1 MKSIPVSSIL
11 YFLLSLGVL
20 FVNANTF
27 TDSQIF
33 PKWMFMFTG
42 LGVIGCFFSFY
53 LFRGKRFIC
62 NAKCCYYTVIISCF
76 LQAGYGI
83 LQFFNILSSHSIT
96 YNVVGSFDNPAGF
109 AGSLCA
115 GLPFTFYFLQYSNKK
130 VQWASWC
137 ALFVIVL
144 GVLLSESRA
153 RSISILTVLVIYF
166 IHQNKNKFHYK
177 KHIGSFLLCLSFLLI
192 SIFVISV
199 TVYHLKKDSADGRLL
214 IWRCTWEMIK
224 HEPFTGYGVG
234 GFSAHYMD
242 YQAQYFKEHP
252 DSQFA
257 ILADNIKSPFN
268 EYLSVGVQFGILTW
282 VLLIAA
288 GIFLILCHRKHP
300 TKAGYVS
307 LLSLLSIA
315 VFSFFSYPFTYP
327 FIWII
332 SALSVS
338 TLIGKAYENTLF
350 QKTTIIKRGIAFFL
364 LIGSLFLLIEVVS
377 RIKAELEWGKVAHMS
392 LCGRTNDMLPRYHN
406 LLHTF
411 RRNPYFL
418 YNYSA
423 ELCVAEKYKEC
434 LAITAI
440 CCNYWSDYNL
450 ELVQAEAYIGLKQYD
465 AAKHHLEKAT
475 LMCPVRFIPLY
486 RLHYV
491 YMKQGKAEKANRLA
505 QLIIEKPI
513 KKNSTIIQKIKA
525 EMKHHLSR
533 KTCLY

>member
-33 PKWMFMFTG
+33 PKWIFMFAG
-42 LGVIGCFFSFY
+42 LGVIGCLFSFY
-53 LFRGKRFIC
+53 LFLGKRFVC

-153 RSISILTVLVIYF
+153 GSISIFTVLVIYF

-315 VFSFFSYPFTYP
+315 VFSFFL
-327 FIWII
+327 
-332 SALSVS
+332 LS
-338 TLIGKAYENTLF
+338 I
-350 QKTTIIKRGIAFFL
+350 
-364 LIGSLFLLIEVVS
+364 
-377 RIKAELEWGKVAHMS
+377 
-392 LCGRTNDMLPRYHN
+392 
-406 LLHTF
+406 
-411 RRNPYFL
+411 
-418 YNYSA
+418 
-423 ELCVAEKYKEC
+423 
-434 LAITAI
+434 
-440 CCNYWSDYNL
+440 
-450 ELVQAEAYIGLKQYD
+450 
-465 AAKHHLEKAT
+465 
-475 LMCPVRFIPLY
+475 
-486 RLHYV
+486 
-491 YMKQGKAEKANRLA
+491 
-505 QLIIEKPI
+505 
-513 KKNSTIIQKIKA
+513 
-525 EMKHHLSR
+525 HLS
-533 KTCLY
+533 LHLDY

>member
-33 PKWMFMFTG
+33 PKWIFMFAG
-42 LGVIGCFFSFY
+42 LGVIGCLFSFY
-53 LFRGKRFIC
+53 LFLGKRFVC

-153 RSISILTVLVIYF
+153 GSISIFTVLVIYF

-224 HEPFTGYGVG
+224 HEPFT
-234 GFSAHYMD
+234 
-242 YQAQYFKEHP
+242 
-252 DSQFA
+252 
-257 ILADNIKSPFN
+257 
-268 EYLSVGVQFGILTW
+268 GILTW

>member
-1 MKSIPVSSIL
+1 
-11 YFLLSLGVL
+11 
-20 FVNANTF
+20 
-27 TDSQIF
+27 
-33 PKWMFMFTG
+33 
-42 LGVIGCFFSFY
+42 
-53 LFRGKRFIC
+53 
-62 NAKCCYYTVIISCF
+62 
-76 LQAGYGI
+76 
-83 LQFFNILSSHSIT
+83 
-96 YNVVGSFDNPAGF
+96 
-109 AGSLCA
+109 
-115 GLPFTFYFLQYSNKK
+115 
-130 VQWASWC
+130 
-137 ALFVIVL
+137 
-144 GVLLSESRA
+144 
-153 RSISILTVLVIYF
+153 
-166 IHQNKNKFHYK
+166 
-177 KHIGSFLLCLSFLLI
+177 
-192 SIFVISV
+192 
-199 TVYHLKKDSADGRLL
+199 
-214 IWRCTWEMIK
+214 MIK

-491 YMKQGKAEKANRLA
+491 YMKQGKAEKANM
-505 QLIIEKPI
+505 LISRKDRQSKKLPI
-513 KKNSTIIQKIKA
+513 CFLQAGYGILQFFNILSSHSITYNVVGSFDNPAGFAGSLCAGLPFTFYFLQYSNKKVQWASWCALFVIVLGVLLSESRAGSISIFTVLVIYFIHQNKIKFHYK
-525 EMKHHLSR
+525 KHIGSFLLCLSFLLISIFVISVTVYHLKKIR
-533 KTCLY
+533 QMVDY